1 MELQRPRAFQFKA
14 KMYTSVGRFSTQNPW
29 FWILEVVCTNG
40 EIDLRLN
47 EQNFFAKSYA
57 IFDDFVKRSMPM
69 QLQNFEKPQ
78 TRFPADYRYTH
89 NSEISG
95 TQCITKLLLHLWF
108 ILKCLCI
115 NISIIE
121 SKHVLIFATRK
132 KCNVLKLLIFIRKTI
147 LCLF

>member
-1 MELQRPRAFQFKA
+1 
-14 KMYTSVGRFSTQNPW
+14 MYTSVGRFSTQNPW

-57 IFDDFVKRSMPM
+57 IFDDFVKKSMPM

-95 TQCITKLLLHLWF
+95 TTH
-108 ILKCLCI
+108 
-115 NISIIE
+115 
-121 SKHVLIFATRK
+121 H
-132 KCNVLKLLIFIRKTI
+132 
-147 LCLF
+147 